1 MQVDEL
7 LNEARVDYVRAD
19 DVDEAMDKLGA
30 LLRNLPKTTVKTP
43 KAEAAKYLE
52 RMGMPQVGH
61 VSHAPINASCSAN
74 MEQANCA
81 AAAVEIGWAC
91 LYCTTSKPASMH
103 VLGWGLH
110 CFNDLQRRL

>member
-7 LNEARVDYVRAD
+7 LKEARVDYVRAD

-30 LLRNLPKTTVKTP
+30 LLRNLPKPTVRTP

-61 VSHAPINASCSAN
+61 VSNAPMKASCSAN
-74 MEQANCA
+74 MQANCA
-81 AAAVEIGWAC
+81 AAAAGSSWAC
-91 LYCTTSKPASMH
+91 LYRITSKPAAMH
-103 VLGWGLH
+103 VLAKGLQ
-110 CFNDLQRRL
+110 CFNDMQRRM

>member
-7 LNEARVDYVRAD
+7 LKEARVDYVRAD

-30 LLRNLPKTTVKTP
+30 LLRNLPNTTVRTP

-61 VSHAPINASCSAN
+61 VFHAPINASGSAN
-74 MEQANCA
+74 MQASCA
-81 AAAVEIGWAC
+81 AAAAGIGWAC
-91 LYCTTSKPASMH
+91 LYRIISKPAAMH
-103 VLGWGLH
+103 VLVKGL
-110 CFNDLQRRL
+110 